1 MKLTTKGRYA
11 VAAILDIALRKKVM
25 PISLAH
31 IALKQNIS
39 ISYLEQIF
47 AKLRVAGLVKSMKGP
62 GGGYMIT
69 RSLNQISI
77 KEVIDAV
84 GEKLE
89 MTKCGKDPL
98 KSCVTKGIKCSTHDL
113 WEELGNKINGYLRS
127 ISIADLISK
136 HYDISRSQ

>member
-11 VAAILDIALRKKVM
+11 VAAILDIALRKRVL
-25 PISLAH
+25 PVSLTD

-47 AKLRVAGLVKSMKGP
+47 SKLRAAGLVKSMKGP

-69 RSLNQISI
+69 RSLDQISI

-89 MTKCGKDPL
+89 MTKCGKDFS
-98 KSCVTKGIKCSTHDL
+98 KGCVEKGIRCSTHDL
-113 WEELGNKINGYLRS
+113 WEELGNRINGYLRG

-136 HYDISRSQ
+136 HYDIPRSQ

>member
-11 VAAILDIALRKKVM
+11 VAGLLDIALRKRVL
-25 PISLAH
+25 PVALND

-47 AKLRVAGLVKSMKGP
+47 AKLRAAGLVRSMKGP

-69 RSLNQISI
+69 RSLSQISI

-84 GEKLE
+84 GEKVE
-89 MTKCGKDPL
+89 MVKCGNNL
-98 KSCVTKGIKCSTHDL
+98 AKSCIAKGVKCSTHDL
-113 WEELGNKINGYLRS
+113 WEELGKKINVYLDS
-127 ISIADLISK
+127 ISIADLILK
-136 HYDISRSQ
+136 HHDIFGPQ

>member
-11 VAAILDIALRKKVM
+11 VAAILDIALRKRVL
-25 PISLAH
+25 PVSLND
-31 IALKQNIS
+31 IASKQNIS

-47 AKLRVAGLVKSMKGP
+47 AKLRAAELVKSMKGP

-69 RSLNQISI
+69 RSLDQISI

-89 MTKCGKDPL
+89 MTKCGKDFS
-98 KSCVTKGIKCSTHDL
+98 KSCVEKGIRCSTHDL
-113 WEELGNKINGYLRS
+113 WEELGNKINQYLRN

-136 HYDISRSQ
+136 HYDIPRS

>member
-11 VAAILDIALRKKVM
+11 VAAILDIALRKRALPVT
-25 PISLAH
+25 LND

-39 ISYLEQIF
+39 ISYLEQLF
-47 AKLRVAGLVKSMKGP
+47 AKLRAAEIVKSMKGP
-62 GGGYMIT
+62 GGGYIIT

-84 GEKLE
+84 GEKVE
-89 MTKCGKDPL
+89 MTKCSNNL
-98 KSCVTKGIKCSTHDL
+98 AKSCLEKGVKCSTHDL
-113 WEELGNKINGYLRS
+113 WEELGNKINGYLGS

-136 HYDISRSQ
+136 HYDISRP

>member
-11 VAAILDIALRKKVM
+11 VAAILDIALRKRVL
-25 PISLAH
+25 PVSLTD

-39 ISYLEQIF
+39 VSYLEQIF
-47 AKLRVAGLVKSMKGP
+47 AKLRIAGLVKSMKGP

-89 MTKCGKDPL
+89 MTKCGKDL
-98 KSCVTKGIKCSTHDL
+98 EKSCVAKGIKCSTHDL
-113 WEELGNKINGYLRS
+113 WEELGNKINQYLRN

>member
-11 VAAILDIALRKKVM
+11 VAAILDIALRKRVL
-25 PISLAH
+25 PVTLND

-39 ISYLEQIF
+39 VSYLEQIF
-47 AKLRVAGLVKSMKGP
+47 AKLRTAGLVRSMKGP

-69 RSLNQISI
+69 RSLSQISI

-84 GEKLE
+84 GEKVA
-89 MTKCGKDPL
+89 MTKCSNNL
-98 KSCVTKGIKCSTHDL
+98 AKSCIANGVKCSTHDL
-113 WEELGNKINGYLRS
+113 WEELGNKINGYLGS

-136 HYDISRSQ
+136 HYDISRPQ